1 MLFCLKLLLF
11 PSDVSSQSATS
22 CQGEQ
27 DVKKMAF
34 VGGEEEEGEELAED
48 SVQLTAFQRNG

>member
-1 MLFCLKLLLF
+1 MSDALLLEVACF

-27 DVKKMAF
+27 DVKNMAF
-34 VGGEEEEGEELAED
+34 VGDEEGGGAAADIFEP
-48 SVQLTAFQRNG
+48 AFQRNG